1 MFPAVGRAL
10 RQLGR
15 ATRPWMPHWPAAL
28 SPLAWRLESWPLAAV
43 LLLMAIATLAA
54 GAACAADSADPQDR
68 IVESHIKLL
77 RRQTVSYTREQV
89 DLISG
94 KASEV
99 RTRTSLPRNIT
110 FFAEQ
115 DDYPPSL
122 LLGEDVY
129 VLNASSWQYV
139 AKATLPVYGFG
150 WLMPIAEWDYD
161 VKRMGNDTLDGKT
174 IERFRG
180 VTQWEGFR
188 VRGFQ
193 EFVASIWK
201 DDGELSSIE
210 WVSIVTHG
218 FGSLDEF
225 RRNSCAGAGRRVVIQ
240 EEFVEDDYF
249 DYAREQLADSGPLAA
264 ACVDP
269 RGNAVS
275 EWTTLSA
282 IRTVYTITGYDEPLD
297 TPIPLPPKGYQ
308 VPADDPPARSLAPAP
323 PLPSG
328 GDGPVAIPDETAR
341 ARIVQMVD
349 NLMRQRTVHFAKEQ
363 FGGSPGTFL
372 YPVDDGTFRY
382 AVDIHDW
389 TYLVERE
396 LSDVGVY
403 LKKEL
408 SVGGKRFVQMSNRP
422 GKWMPGGPAHVQQEE
437 IELQVLSPIL
447 ALKELPHDA
456 ARLEDAN
463 LNGASVERYLVQGEH
478 WSPFGGI
485 FSRYEIWVD
494 GSTGLPLKID
504 LFSQEVVTPPF
515 TVEGFERLFCSM
527 PGQSLQTVHEAP
539 PDIDPLLS
547 PIPSSQ
553 PYEAACIRDETG
565 EEIARWR
572 FITKRGNASRQIFTF
587 TAFNEPVPIPHS
599 LPEL

>member
-1 MFPAVGRAL
+1 ML
-10 RQLGR
+10 
-15 ATRPWMPHWPAAL
+15 HWPAAL
-28 SPLAWRLESWPLAAV
+28 SPLAWRLERRPLAAI
-43 LLLMAIATLAA
+43 LLPTAIATLAA

-77 RRQTVSYTREQV
+77 RRQTVSYTREHV
-89 DLISG
+89 NLISG
-94 KASEV
+94 KVSEV
-99 RTRTSLPRNIT
+99 QARTSLPRNIT
-110 FFAEQ
+110 FMAEQ

-122 LLGEDVY
+122 LQDEDVY
-129 VLNASSWQYV
+129 VLSGSSWQYV

-161 VKRMGNDTLDGKT
+161 VEPMGNDTLDGKT

-193 EFVASIWK
+193 EFAASIWK

-218 FGSLDEF
+218 FVSLDEF
-225 RRNSCAGAGRRVVIQ
+225 RRNSCAGAGLRVVIQ

-249 DYAREQLADSGPLAA
+249 EYVREQLADWGPLAA
-264 ACVDP
+264 TCVDP

-282 IRTVYTITGYDEPLD
+282 TRTVYTITGYDEPLD

-323 PLPSG
+323 PVPGG
-328 GDGPVAIPDETAR
+328 GDGPAAIPDETAR
-341 ARIVQMVD
+341 ARLVQMVD

-363 FGGSPGTFL
+363 FGGRLGTFL

-382 AVDIHDW
+382 AVDLHDW

-396 LSDVGVY
+396 LSGVGVY
-403 LKKEL
+403 LEKEL
-408 SVGGKRFVQMSNRP
+408 SVSGKKFVQMSNRP
-422 GKWMPGGPAHVQQEE
+422 RKWMPGGPAHVQQE

-447 ALKELPHDA
+447 ALRELPHDA
-456 ARLEDAN
+456 SRLEDANLNGASRLEDAN
-463 LNGASVERYLVQGEH
+463 LNGASVERYRATGEH
-478 WSPFGGI
+478 WSPLGGA

-504 LFSQEVVTPPF
+504 LFSREVVTPPF

-527 PGQSLQTVHEAP
+527 PGQSLQTVYEAP
-539 PDIDPLLS
+539 PDADPLLS
-547 PIPSSQ
+547 PILSSQ
-553 PYEAACIRDETG
+553 PYEAACIHDETD
-565 EEIARWR
+565 EELARWR
-572 FITKRGNASRQIFTF
+572 FITKRGNASRQVFTF
-587 TAFNEPVPIPHS
+587 TAFNEPVPIPNS